1 MKIRA
6 VVLVVAV
13 SACAEK
19 AVVAPA
25 AEPMKPAPRAEP
37 TSSDERAAQPAR
49 PSTAELTAATR
60 SIVQQ
65 YAFEAFPQ
73 WAASHPDR
81 ACPDKLADLNEFLNN
96 GDGNDA
102 WGRPLKMMCG
112 AMLPPGA
119 KGIAVMSSGED
130 GKEGTRDDIKS
141 WDQ

>member
-1 MKIRA
+1 MKIRI

-13 SACAEK
+13 TACAEK

-25 AEPMKPAPRAEP
+25 AEPARPAPRAEP
-37 TSSDERAAQPAR
+37 ASSGERAAPPAR
-49 PSTAELTAATR
+49 PSTEDFRAATK

-73 WAASHPDR
+73 WAATHPDR
-81 ACPDKLADLNEFLNN
+81 MCPDKLADLIEFINN

-112 AMLPPGA
+112 AILPPGA
-119 KGIAVMSSGED
+119 KGIAVMSNGED
-130 GKEGTRDDIKS
+130 GKEGTKDDIKS
-141 WDQ
+141 WE